1 MNNFKALF
9 ALLLAAAIIAV
20 SAYGAEDTTEATP
33 NATIVL
39 DTAPAM
45 NAAAGWLAHLDA
57 GRFAESWDESA
68 ATLREAVPKVQWE
81 TTLAAE
87 RGALGVAIVR
97 KLRSATYTRTL
108 AGVPEGEYVVIQYD
122 TRFENRPQS
131 IELVTPMREKDGTW
145 RVAGYRIR

>member
-1 MNNFKALF
+1 MNHFKALF
-9 ALLLAAAIIAV
+9 ALLLAAAIITV
-20 SAYGAEDTTEATP
+20 SAYGAEDTAQATP
-33 NATIVL
+33 SSSIVL

-45 NAAAGWLAHLDA
+45 NAAAAWLAHLDA

-68 ATLREAVPKVQWE
+68 ATLREAVPKMQWE

-131 IELVTPMREKDGTW
+131 LELVTPMREKDGAW